1 MAAVKKGFD
10 IIKQTFLQFSRDE
23 CPQMAAS
30 LAYYTIFSLPPLL
43 VIIILLLGLF
53 LDPMQVQGWIESEA
67 GSMVG
72 PDAAAQI
79 QTMIQSAR
87 EKVQGGFSLGLI
99 LSIAGLLFGATGALA
114 QLQTALNRAWSV
126 KPDPTRGGIMVI
138 VMKRLLSFGLIL
150 TIAFLLLVSL
160 VLSALISVLANH
172 LGGMLP
178 GGISTA
184 AVWIVNTAVS
194 LAVITLLF
202 ATIFKFLPDAKV
214 AWKDVGV
221 GAFFTAVL
229 FEAGKFLISLYIGQS
244 NPGQAFGAAAA
255 LAILL
260 VWVYYSAMIVLLG
273 AEFTEVWAQRLG
285 SGIRPEK
292 GAVRIIREERPAD
305 GDGQEGISARTEPSY
320 GRKP

>member
-1 MAAVKKGFD
+1 MAGVKTGFD
-10 IIKQTFLQFSRDE
+10 IIKQTFSQFSRDE

-53 LDPMQVQGWIESEA
+53 LDPQQVEGWIQSEA

-72 PDAAAQI
+72 ADAASQI
-79 QTMIQSAR
+79 QTMIQGAQ

-99 LSIAGLLFGATGALA
+99 LSIAGLLFGATGALT

-126 KPDPTRGGIMVI
+126 KPDPEKGGIMVI
-138 VMKRLLSFGLIL
+138 VMKRVLSFGLIL

-160 VLSALISVLANH
+160 VLSAVISVIANQ

-184 AVWIVNTAVS
+184 AVWIINTAVS

-202 ATIFKFLPDAKV
+202 ATIFKFLPDAEV
-214 AWKDVGV
+214 SWKDVGI

-229 FEAGKFLISLYIGQS
+229 FEIGKFLISLYIGQS
-244 NPGQAFGAAAA
+244 NPGEAFGAAAA

-260 VWVYYSAMIVLLG
+260 VWVYYSAMILLLG
-273 AEFTEVWAQRLG
+273 AEFTEVWAQREG

-292 GAVRIIREERPAD
+292 GAVRVIREERPA
-305 GDGQEGISARTEPSY
+305 GNDGQDGVSTRPAASY
-320 GRKP
+320 QERR